1 MSSRFRR
8 SSAGPVIPSLAEI
21 YPRAGGERIRSVGT
35 ALLACLG
42 LACTFTPRVE
52 PEPLREAAPPVDP
65 YLTHRPLAPE
75 DVKVTAEP
83 ITVEDAF
90 ILDLYTFFHS
100 KDYTTFRVEYPS
112 DASDVRGNAVAHLLI
127 PPGEGPHPTVVVFDI
142 LAGSHVVG
150 EAMAKALV
158 DRGFLAARLERADL
172 KLDTA
177 ERAEV
182 PAETL
187 RGALLDAR
195 RLLDYLETR
204 PDVDRAR
211 IGVAGVSLGSILA
224 CVLQGVD
231 PRVRAGVLIMS
242 GGDLAAILGDSSEVP
257 VRLFREH
264 TIEREGLAD
273 ADAFIERMRPLIDPM
288 DPLRHASNIDPRS
301 VLFITARL
309 DRVIRPPHQDAL
321 WAALGKPE
329 RIVLPFGH
337 YQLLPFFWWSI
348 ARGAEHLN
356 RVLEIPAESAAQAPT
371 P

>member
-1 MSSRFRR
+1 MD
-8 SSAGPVIPSLAEI
+8 A
-21 YPRAGGERIRSVGT
+21 
-35 ALLACLG
+35 
-42 LACTFTPRVE
+42 
-52 PEPLREAAPPVDP
+52 
-65 YLTHRPLAPE
+65 YLTHRPLALDE
-75 DVKVTAEP
+75 VKVTPEP

-90 ILDLYTFFHS
+90 ILDVYTFFHA
-100 KDYTTFRVEYPS
+100 KDYTNVRVEYPG
-112 DASDVRGNAVAHLLI
+112 DVGGTSVAHLLI
-127 PPGEGPHPTVVVFDI
+127 PPGAGPHPTVVVFDI

-158 DRGFLAARLERADL
+158 NRGFLAARLERADL

-195 RLLDYLETR
+195 RLLDYLERR
-204 PDVDRAR
+204 PDVDSDR
-211 IGVAGVSLGSILA
+211 VAVMGISLGSILA

-242 GGDLAAILGDSSEVP
+242 GGNLASILGDSSEVP

-273 ADAFIERMRPLIDPM
+273 ADAFIARMRPLIDPM

-301 VLFITARL
+301 VLFISARL
-309 DRVIRPPHQDAL
+309 DRVIRRPHQDAL
-321 WAALGKPE
+321 WEALGKPD
-329 RIVLPFGH
+329 RIFLPFGH

-348 ARGAEHLN
+348 ARGADHLN
-356 RVLEIPAESAAQAPT
+356 RVLDVPDAPAAR
-371 P
+371 